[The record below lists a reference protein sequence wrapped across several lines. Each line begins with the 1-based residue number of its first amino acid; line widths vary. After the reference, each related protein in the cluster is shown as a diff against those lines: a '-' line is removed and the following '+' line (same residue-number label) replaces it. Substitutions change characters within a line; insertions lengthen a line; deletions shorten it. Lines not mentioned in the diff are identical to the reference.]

1 VSPKAHLGTRAA
13 LVERERSS
21 ILGRMRRGTIAP
33 LAIAAAIALTA
44 AGCTESKGTTAAT
57 PAVTATCAGPDYC
70 PPASWDT
77 ARASTPLAQIP
88 AFSEPLN
95 VVISARST
103 VSLGAIQAAMDKWYT
118 VSTATTVTLSGIHL
132 KCISSEQAD
141 VTGAGYGPQH
151 VAWRLGGCVQG
162 NGLSLTGDED
172 HARIWNQPFKGSK
185 FGAWF
190 IAVSYET
197 LCLERNGTL
206 VPAST
211 SGADESYAALH
222 PADAYHCVDGG
233 PGSIH
238 ARHPDGYEDGA
249 ATFAADVAAA
259 AKAKGWHYSQRTVTV
274 SRGDTAGEG
283 GVPFNG
289 DVYVLT
295 ITA

>member
-1 VSPKAHLGTRAA
+1 V
-13 LVERERSS
+13 
-21 ILGRMRRGTIAP
+21 RRGVTRGLAAVGIASV
-33 LAIAAAIALTA
+33 IALTA
-44 AGCTESKGTTAAT
+44 AGCTESDGTTAAT
-57 PAVTATCAGPDYC
+57 PAVTPACASTDYC

-103 VSLGAIQAAMDKWYT
+103 VSLGAIQAAMDKWDT
-118 VSTATTVTLSGIHL
+118 VSTATTVTTSGIHL

-141 VTGAGYGPQH
+141 VTGAGYVPQH
-151 VAWRLGGCVQG
+151 VAWRLGGCVDG
-162 NGLSLTGDED
+162 NALSLTGDED

-197 LCLERNGTL
+197 LCLDRNGTL
-206 VPAST
+206 TPAST
-211 SGADESYAALH
+211 SAADETYAAVH
-222 PADAYHCVDGG
+222 PGDAYHCVDGG

-238 ARHPDGYEDGA
+238 ARHPDGYDDGA
-249 ATFAADVAAA
+249 ATFVAAVAAA
-259 AKAKGWHYSQRTVTV
+259 ARAKGWHYRQRTVTV
-274 SRGDTAGEG
+274 TRTATAGEG

-295 ITA
+295 VTA